1 MRHKNKYFQGYKFWK
16 VVAVGALGRWEQQE
30 AAVCICEEV
39 AEQRVDLDPS
49 VSHTLRQNYLENRL
63 GKEVAL
69 PCLPDQPSQLE
80 RQS

>member
-39 AEQRVDLDPS
+39 GEQRVDLGKFKKTNVIYVMIFITGP
-49 VSHTLRQNYLENRL
+49 HTY
-63 GKEVAL
+63 G
-69 PCLPDQPSQLE
+69 
-80 RQS
+80 